1 VANQGDFIIMAHTSN
16 QDQIIYS
23 KCSV

>member
-1 VANQGDFIIMAHTSN
+1 MAHTSN